1 MYLQVLTNATY
12 RSVEHRVMVNADED
26 RLSVALFY
34 NPRSDLPLAPMPE
47 LVSPE
52 RPPLYKPMTFDEY
65 RIYIRR
71 KGPRGKSQV
80 ESLKDAG
87 DG

>member
-1 MYLQVLTNATY
+1 LTNATY

-71 KGPRGKSQV
+71 EGPRGKSQV
-80 ESLKDAG
+80 ESLKDGAG